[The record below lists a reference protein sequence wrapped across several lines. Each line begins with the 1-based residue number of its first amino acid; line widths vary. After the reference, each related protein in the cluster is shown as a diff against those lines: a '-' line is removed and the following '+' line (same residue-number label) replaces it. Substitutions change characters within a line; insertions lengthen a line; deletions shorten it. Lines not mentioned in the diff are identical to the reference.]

1 MPTAPARTP
10 IDGPTDPLGPD
21 NSGFCS
27 ADEPLDA
34 QHVVCAGNV
43 VLLGDRGL
51 AQILDLDDPGILLA
65 CPAADS
71 CLIAMV
77 PMGQ

>member
-1 MPTAPARTP
+1 
-10 IDGPTDPLGPD
+10 
-21 NSGFCS
+21 
-27 ADEPLDA
+27 
-34 QHVVCAGNV
+34 VVCAGNV